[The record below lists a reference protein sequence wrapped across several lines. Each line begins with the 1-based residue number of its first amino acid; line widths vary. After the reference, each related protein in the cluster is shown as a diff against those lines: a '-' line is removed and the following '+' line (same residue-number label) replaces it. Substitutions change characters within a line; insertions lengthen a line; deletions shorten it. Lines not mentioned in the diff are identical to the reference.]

1 MFDKFRKNIFSKKI
15 FSEKMLKIISLS
27 FTSLIIVLL
36 LSMIGFI
43 IWKSTLAFE
52 HYGIENILFTDKF
65 NFNGKENSF
74 WLPFSM
80 TLLTTFI
87 AVIIAAPIGIK
98 TAIFIKFRVKNKY
111 KKVFRLT
118 FETLAGIPSVIFG
131 LFASKSLGEV
141 VKVIFNIE
149 SSYSIINA
157 SIMLAFMI
165 LPTIIAMSLNS
176 LEAVDKN
183 LLTNP
188 IAIGT
193 SKTRAIYKVYK
204 KAASNGIVISV
215 ILAVGR
221 AIGEAMALSMILQ
234 NQNYSELNEGLNHVL
249 FSDLKTIST
258 IISYNMFADSTTEAQ
273 KSLLFAFGL
282 FLFIFVGI
290 INVVI
295 IQVTKKKSIV
305 SKNNKFNKYFN
316 WLFSNFRCLF
326 DKIFLFWEYI
336 SFTKWSKFKVVDR
349 ASAISY
355 SKVRLEKY
363 KLQNLY
369 TWNKIFWEYLSV
381 TICFSFLSWL
391 LFDIFINGGI
401 AITSQYQSVFSYARD
416 TTGQSFFNTIL
427 IVIVAIG
434 ISFPIALLIS
444 IYLNEFLKSKKFR
457 KVINFFLDALGST
470 PSILFG
476 LFGLTLFI
484 QVLGWTANGVKGNSL
499 IAGALTISIV
509 ILPSFIR
516 AINHALSSVP
526 LDIKK
531 GAYALG
537 SNKFEVIRKIV
548 LPFALIGII
557 TSIVLSIGR
566 IFSESAPLYLTAGLS
581 SSSFSVLDRP
591 GQTLTTRIFNQL
603 TNTDG
608 NQANSVMYECA
619 FVLIFLVL
627 FLVIIAYLVI
637 PNWKRIKKFTLN
649 ESKFLFY
656 KIKRKLNM
664 ENK

>member
-1 MFDKFRKNIFSKKI
+1 MLTKFKGNIFAKKNL
-15 FSEKMLKIISLS
+15 SEKTLKVISLM

-36 LSMIGFI
+36 LSMLGFI
-43 IWKSTLAFE
+43 IWKSTLAFS

-65 NFNGKENSF
+65 DFNGEQNSF
-74 WLPFSM
+74 WLPFSI

-87 AVIIAAPIGIK
+87 ATLIAAPIGIK
-98 TAIFIKFRVKNKY
+98 TAIFIKFRVKHKY
-111 KKVFRLT
+111 KKMFRLI

-131 LFASKSLGEV
+131 LFASKALGEFTKLV
-141 VKVIFNIE
+141 FNVD

-165 LPTIIAMSLNS
+165 IPTIIAMSLNS

-188 IAIGT
+188 IAIGS

-204 KAASNGIVISV
+204 KAASNGIIVGV
-215 ILAVGR
+215 ILAIGR

-234 NQNYSELNEGLNHVL
+234 NQNYSELNNGLGSVL
-249 FSDLKTIST
+249 FSDLKTLST
-258 IISYNMFADSTTEAQ
+258 IISYNMFADSTSEAQ

-290 INVVI
+290 INVLI
-295 IQVTKKKSIV
+295 IQVTKKKTAS
-305 SKNNKFNKYFN
+305 SKTNKFSIYINRFFNNFKY
-316 WLFSNFRCLF
+316 LFG
-326 DKIFLFWEYI
+326 KIFFFWEYI
-336 SFTKWSKFKVVDR
+336 TFTKWSKLKVNDIP
-349 ASAISY
+349 SAINY
-355 SKVRLEKY
+355 SKVRLEKHRF
-363 KLQNLY
+363 QNLY
-369 TWNKIFWEYLSV
+369 SWNKIFWEYLSIL
-381 TICFSFLSWL
+381 ICFSFLSWL
-391 LFDIFINGGI
+391 LMDIFINGGI
-401 AITSQYQSVFSYARD
+401 SLTSQFQSVFSYTRD

-427 IVIVAIG
+427 IIFVAIG
-434 ISFPIALLIS
+434 ISLPLSLIIS
-444 IYLNEFLKSKKFR
+444 IYLNEFLKSPRFKR
-457 KVINFFLDALGST
+457 VINFFLDALGST

-516 AINHALSSVP
+516 AINHALSNVP

-537 SNKFEVIRKIV
+537 SNKFEVISKIV
-548 LPFALIGII
+548 LPCALIGII
-557 TSIVLSIGR
+557 TSVVLSIGR

-603 TNTDG
+603 TNTNGDE
-608 NQANSVMYECA
+608 AHSIMYECA
-619 FVLIFLVL
+619 FVLIFLIL
-627 FLVIIAYLVI
+627 FLVIIAYFVI
-637 PNWKRIKKFTLN
+637 PNSKKIKKYIKN
-649 ESKFLFY
+649 EFIFLKF
-656 KIKRKLNM
+656 KMKNKMKLG
-664 ENK
+664 EK

>member
-1 MFDKFRKNIFSKKI
+1 MFCKFKKNIFSRKI
-15 FSEKMLKIISLS
+15 FSEKILKITSLF

-36 LSMIGFI
+36 LSMLGFI

-52 HYGIENILFTDKF
+52 YYGIENILFTDKF
-65 NFNGKENSF
+65 DFNGKQNSF

-87 AVIIAAPIGIK
+87 AVAIAAPIGIK
-98 TAIFIKFRVKNKY
+98 TAVFIKFRVKHKY
-111 KKVFRLT
+111 KKIFRLT

-131 LFASKSLGEV
+131 LFASKSLGEI
-141 VKVIFNIE
+141 VKVVFNIQ

-165 LPTIIAMSLNS
+165 IPTIIAMSLNS

-188 IAIGT
+188 IAIGS

-204 KAASNGIVISV
+204 RAASSGIVISV

-234 NQNYSELNEGLNHVL
+234 NQNYSQLNDGLGYAL

-273 KSLLFAFGL
+273 KSLLFSFGL

-295 IQVTKKKSIV
+295 IQITKKKSVI
-305 SKNNKFNKYFN
+305 SKDNKFNKYF
-316 WLFSNFRCLF
+316 SNMFNNFKHMF
-326 DKIFLFWEYI
+326 DKVFLFWEYI
-336 SFTKWSKFKVVDR
+336 TFTKWSSLKIVDR
-349 ASAISY
+349 ASAINY
-355 SKVRLEKY
+355 SKIRLEKY

-369 TWNKIFWEYLSV
+369 TWNKVFWEYLSV

-391 LFDIFINGGI
+391 LLDIFINGGM
-401 AITSQYQSVFSYARD
+401 AITSQYQSVFSYTRD

-434 ISFPIALLIS
+434 ISLPIALIIS
-444 IYLNEFLKSKKFR
+444 IYLNEFLKSKKFK

-537 SNKFEVIRKIV
+537 SNKFEVIKKIV
-548 LPFALIGII
+548 LPYALIGII

-637 PNWKRIKKFTLN
+637 PNWKKIKKTALT
-649 ESKFLFY
+649 ESKFLIY
-656 KIKRKLNM
+656 KIKKQLNM
-664 ENK
+664 EKK